1 MRFGFVAG
9 LMMVAAG
16 TAGAQGEALPADAQA
31 SAQLNEIL
39 SSARDKGLPT
49 DQIVAKARQGLLFK
63 SSPTKIVAAAQAVSH
78 RLESARE
85 ALGESSTAADINA
98 GQDALSVPGVTVAM
112 LRAIRKER
120 PNRPV
125 VVPVGLLA
133 QLVASGVKPA
143 YASDAIA
150 TLVRSNATDAQLV
163 KLGDEIRTD
172 VGPGTALMTALEVR
186 VKALRA
192 VLAYMPQQ
200 STQQTLTNGTTAGVP
215 KGPRP

>member
-1 MRFGFVAG
+1 MLRSFFLVGM
-9 LMMVAAG
+9 LAAS
-16 TAGAQGEALPADAQA
+16 TAGAQGEPLSADAQA

-39 SSARDKGLPT
+39 NSAREKGLPT

-63 SSPTKIVAAAQAVSH
+63 APPTKIVAAAQAVSH

-85 ALGESSTAADINA
+85 ALGESATAADINA
-98 GQDALSVPGVTVAM
+98 GQDALSVPGVTVEM

-133 QLVASGVKPA
+133 QLVAQGVKPA
-143 YASDAIA
+143 SASDAIA
-150 TLVRSNATDAQLV
+150 SLVRSNASDAQLV
-163 KLGDEIRTD
+163 KLGSEIRND
-172 VGPGTALMTALEVR
+172 VGPGTAITTALEVR

-200 STQQTLTNGTTAGVP
+200 STTQTLTNGSAAGAP
-215 KGPRP
+215 KTPRP

>member
-1 MRFGFVAG
+1 MRIGLLVAS
-9 LMMVAAG
+9 MIVAAG
-16 TAGAQGEALPADAQA
+16 TAGAQGEPLSADAQA

-39 SSARDKGLPT
+39 NTARDRGLPT

-63 SSPTKIVAAAQAVSH
+63 SPPTKIVAAAQAVSR

-85 ALGESSTAADINA
+85 ALGESATAADINA
-98 GQDALSVPGVTVAM
+98 GQDALSVPGVTVEM
-112 LRAIRKER
+112 LRSIRKER

-150 TLVRSNATDAQLV
+150 GLVRGNASDAQLV
-163 KLGDEIRTD
+163 KLGDEIRND
-172 VGPGTALMTALEVR
+172 ASPGTAMTTALEVR

-200 STQQTLTNGTTAGVP
+200 STTQTLTNGSTAGVP
-215 KGPRP
+215 KSPRP